1 MSDNI
6 VTIGDAG
13 TLWLAVRNSEHAGH
27 IVVEIG
33 DAIALV
39 KLDQTRRGGRA
50 AAGFALRSHL
60 DRNEATRVRD
70 ALSAWIDLPRDLAR
84 SEADV
89 VAAEPMADVL
99 TELLK
104 TKLGEWGVR
113 TTYSDDETAP
123 DVRWYAGDTAERE
136 ARTFYAELRGKTNC
150 ECGAEIDEDDAIVT
164 DDGPVCDDC
173 AAALHEEWLA
183 AAVACVG
190 VNGGKAD
197 EPCGWTGKGAD
208 ARAVGGDSRRRKCP
222 ACGGE
227 VELTEGDDAAVPS

>member
-1 MSDNI
+1 MSTPGFIRLLTCAHGRQALALASDAAA
-6 VTIGDAG
+6 DAG
-13 TLWLAVRNSEHAGH
+13 TRITGNCCGSWTATKTWSVDLATIRDD
-27 IVVEIG
+27 I
-33 DAIALV
+33 DAIINA
-39 KLDQTRRGGRA
+39 
-50 AAGFALRSHL
+50 
-60 DRNEATRVRD
+60 
-70 ALSAWIDLPRDLAR
+70 PRDLAR